1 MLKMCSSQNTSGL
14 DSPDRSTRS
23 AMPSPEYHRYINSA
37 DWKESLRRKIALHL
51 LFGQD
56 VIFPVLKAHDVEHLS
71 YRRIDFKRCKGYEIP
86 VLDLLPLNRVTHRQV
101 ITPLKKMLRSCFGRK
116 LGNAIVAYFLRG
128 CLLFWYAIAASPIL
142 WFFN

>member
-1 MLKMCSSQNTSGL
+1 
-14 DSPDRSTRS
+14 
-23 AMPSPEYHRYINSA
+23 MPSPQYHRYINSK

-56 VIFPVLKAHDVEHLS
+56 VILPVLKAHDVEHLS

-86 VLDLLPLNRVTHRQV
+86 FLDLLPMNCVTHRQI
-101 ITPLKKMLRSCFGRK
+101 ITPLKKMLRSFGASRSESCFGRK

-128 CLLFWYAIAASPIL
+128 CLLFWYAIAVSPML
-142 WFFN
+142 WWFN